1 MLSDIERAFLQI
13 SLNEFDR
20 DVVRFLF
27 VKHDPNKNDNVEV
40 VVYRFLRLTFGINV
54 SPFLLSAT
62 IKEHIKKYEE
72 AYPVTTE
79 VLNTCFYVDDLV
91 TGADNIKD
99 ALKISIEA
107 NNIMKKASMNLRK
120 WISNE
125 VLMKMWEEREF
136 NILPSN
142 FSNNCNEPSKVL
154 GLPWDIKEDT
164 FAIEV
169 KDLLEFIKTGKNTK
183 RFVLQVAGRIFD
195 PLGFVTPYTI
205 RIKCLFQELWIRKI
219 SWDAEL
225 PDDILKIWNRWCFEL
240 PTLLKL
246 QIPRNVLDCAELS
259 SCDIELHTF
268 SDASPKA
275 YGAVVFVLIRSDDK
289 VIVNFLTSKSRVAP
303 LKNITLPRMELLGAL
318 LAARLANEVANALK
332 RKISP
337 PMYFWTDSQI
347 ALYWIRGSALKWKT
361 FVCNRVKE
369 IQELTDPDKWFFCVS
384 RDNPS
389 DALTRG
395 ISIDQ
400 LLENT
405 AWWYGPTFLKSVNI
419 YSTDHLSVVPEEG
432 AIDKELKPNLK
443 TEPNEH
449 LMNLI
454 ARNENSVFDCIFNK
468 SNNYMKLIRIV
479 SFLYRFIYNC
489 KNPKSKKIGP
499 LSIDESANAENWL
512 IRSLQEGEFSDEF
525 KRLTNGKQVRS
536 RSKLSSLN
544 VFLDKNKVMRVGG
557 RLSHA
562 DLSYATKHPM
572 VLPAKH
578 PLTSII
584 LRNVHL
590 KYLHVGPQALLHQ
603 VRQKFWPLNGRNSCR
618 KIVRN
623 CVICFKN
630 RPVTVSQIMAELP
643 KDRVN
648 PSYPFFVTGIDF
660 CGPFFIKFK
669 NQRKGVLNKVYVVV
683 YVCLSTKAIHLD
695 FVTDMTTQAFIA
707 SLKRFFGRRG
717 KCSKII
723 TDNAKTFVGA
733 NVEIK
738 RLQKM
743 VRIPDEILSNYFL
756 TEGIQWNFI
765 PPRSPNFG
773 GIWEAGVKSFKF
785 HLKRVIGSQNLTLE
799 EFITILSEIEGVLN
813 SRPLIPMSSEMDN
826 FEILT
831 PGHFLIGR
839 PITTLSEPQLID
851 VKENTL
857 SKWQRITKFSQQIW
871 KLWKRDYLTHLQ
883 QRNKWKFSKNDVK
896 TGTLVL
902 IREENLPSTKWC
914 VGRIIE
920 TNIGR
925 DNRVRVVKLCL
936 PSGSTLIRNVR
947 DVCILPVEETV

>member
-1 MLSDIERAFLQI
+1 
-13 SLNEFDR
+13 
-20 DVVRFLF
+20 
-27 VKHDPNKNDNVEV
+27 
-40 VVYRFLRLTFGINV
+40 
-54 SPFLLSAT
+54 
-62 IKEHIKKYEE
+62 
-72 AYPVTTE
+72 
-79 VLNTCFYVDDLV
+79 
-91 TGADNIKD
+91 
-99 ALKISIEA
+99 
-107 NNIMKKASMNLRK
+107 
-120 WISNE
+120 
-125 VLMKMWEEREF
+125 
-136 NILPSN
+136 
-142 FSNNCNEPSKVL
+142 
-154 GLPWDIKEDT
+154 
-164 FAIEV
+164 
-169 KDLLEFIKTGKNTK
+169 
-183 RFVLQVAGRIFD
+183 
-195 PLGFVTPYTI
+195 
-205 RIKCLFQELWIRKI
+205 
-219 SWDAEL
+219 
-225 PDDILKIWNRWCFEL
+225 
-240 PTLLKL
+240 
-246 QIPRNVLDCAELS
+246 
-259 SCDIELHTF
+259 
-268 SDASPKA
+268 
-275 YGAVVFVLIRSDDK
+275 
-289 VIVNFLTSKSRVAP
+289 
-303 LKNITLPRMELLGAL
+303 
-318 LAARLANEVANALK
+318 
-332 RKISP
+332 
-337 PMYFWTDSQI
+337 
-347 ALYWIRGSALKWKT
+347 
-361 FVCNRVKE
+361 
-369 IQELTDPDKWFFCVS
+369 
-384 RDNPS
+384 
-389 DALTRG
+389 
-395 ISIDQ
+395 
-400 LLENT
+400 
-405 AWWYGPTFLKSVNI
+405 
-419 YSTDHLSVVPEEG
+419 
-432 AIDKELKPNLK
+432 
-443 TEPNEH
+443 
-449 LMNLI
+449 MNLI
-454 ARNENSVFDCIFNK
+454 ARNENSVFDCILNK

-525 KRLTNGKQVRS
+525 KRLTNGKQVHS

-707 SLKRFFGRRG
+707 SLKRFFGRQG

-813 SRPLIPMSSEMDN
+813 SQPLIPMSSEMDN

-883 QRNKWKFSKNDVK
+883 QRNKWRFSKNDVK

-936 PSGSTLIRNVR
+936 PSGSTLVRNVR
-947 DVCILPVEETV
+947 DVCILPVEENCLIFIYSFGIRRFISLCLSAQTEVP